1 VPARQRVSSEHQAS
15 LDIMSAVF
23 HGVAVSDAMAIMVVE
38 PLGGAQH
45 VSWSND
51 QAVKLLG
58 YAQEDL
64 AAISFDQL
72 LPSLSG
78 GELRLLLRRERTV
91 RMTLPVRCASG
102 ALLECVVAAVPA
114 PGGRRWTL
122 RLSSTSNEA
131 ERALRATADAH
142 ERRFSTLTERSPI
155 PTLLSE
161 QGMRLA
167 HVNDAFCALVGV
179 QAEELLGTG
188 WMTTVHPD
196 DLDGVIEEATAVLVG
211 GDDAG
216 EGEAKARLVRADGT
230 ERTTVIRF
238 SHLFTP
244 GVGAGFV
251 GTIEDITERLAFEA
265 RLAHQANHDPLT
277 GLPNRT
283 LLAEHVAARFVPGD
297 VRLACIF
304 LDLDNFKVVNDSLG
318 HAAGDQLLVE
328 LAQRLRATV
337 RPGDLVARFGG
348 DEFVVVCQ
356 DVGEAGAVALAE
368 RIGEALRRPVA
379 LGGVE
384 LRPAA
389 SVGVT
394 VQTAEHTA
402 AEELIR
408 DCDIAMYQA
417 KAGGKGRITVLDSDA
432 RAQARDKL
440 RLVAELREAIERRE
454 ITLMYQP
461 IFSTADGTAVAVE
474 SLARWQHPQRGA
486 ISPATFV
493 PLAEESGLVSGL
505 GLLVLD
511 ETCRQLAE
519 WDRLLG
525 SAAPA
530 RANVNV
536 SALQLDANLHG
547 HVASALLRH
556 GLDACRLS
564 IELTESALMKDPASA
579 RQVLQ
584 ELRDLGVQVSIDDF
598 GTGYSS
604 LAYLRRLP
612 VDCLKVDR
620 SFVAELADGH
630 AEITSAVIALARSLG
645 LSTVAEGVET
655 VAQAVELTRLGA
667 SYLQGFSL
675 AAPLTGDDAATWF
688 ATAQAGGAS
697 TVPLIPD
704 RHPDLELM

>member
-1 VPARQRVSSEHQAS
+1 
-15 LDIMSAVF
+15 
-23 HGVAVSDAMAIMVVE
+23 
-38 PLGGAQH
+38 
-45 VSWSND
+45 
-51 QAVKLLG
+51 
-58 YAQEDL
+58 
-64 AAISFDQL
+64 
-72 LPSLSG
+72 
-78 GELRLLLRRERTV
+78 
-91 RMTLPVRCASG
+91 
-102 ALLECVVAAVPA
+102 
-114 PGGRRWTL
+114 
-122 RLSSTSNEA
+122 
-131 ERALRATADAH
+131 
-142 ERRFSTLTERSPI
+142 
-155 PTLLSE
+155 
-161 QGMRLA
+161 
-167 HVNDAFCALVGV
+167 
-179 QAEELLGTG
+179 
-188 WMTTVHPD
+188 
-196 DLDGVIEEATAVLVG
+196 
-211 GDDAG
+211 
-216 EGEAKARLVRADGT
+216 
-230 ERTTVIRF
+230 
-238 SHLFTP
+238 
-244 GVGAGFV
+244 VGAGFV
-251 GTIEDITERLAFEA
+251 GTIEDITERMAFEA

-283 LLAEHVAARFVPGD
+283 LLAQHVAERFRPGD
-297 VRLACIF
+297 GQLACIF

-328 LAQRLRATV
+328 LAQRLRTTV

-356 DVGEAGAVALAE
+356 AVVEADAVALAE
-368 RIGEALRRPVA
+368 RIGEALRRPVS

-384 LRPAA
+384 VRPAA

-417 KAGGKGRITVLDSDA
+417 KAAGKGRITVLDSDA

-440 RLVAELREAIERRE
+440 RLVAELREAIDRGE

-461 IFSTADGTAVAVE
+461 IFSTEDGTAVAVE
-474 SLARWQHPQRGA
+474 SLARWQHPVRGA
-486 ISPATFV
+486 ITPSTFV

-519 WDRLLG
+519 WDQELG
-525 SAAPA
+525 MAAPA

-547 HVASALLRH
+547 HVESALRRH
-556 GLDACRLS
+556 GLHPCRLS
-564 IELTESALMKDPASA
+564 IEITESALMKDPAEA
-579 RQVLQ
+579 RRVLL

-604 LAYLRRLP
+604 LAYLRHLP

-630 AEITSAVIALARSLG
+630 SEITSAVIALASSLG
-645 LSTVAEGVET
+645 LCTVAEGVET
-655 VAQAVELTRLGA
+655 LEQAAELARLGA
-667 SYLQGFSL
+667 TYLQGFSL

-688 ATAQAGGAS
+688 AAQHAMEA
-697 TVPLIPD
+697 
-704 RHPDLELM
+704 

>member
-1 VPARQRVSSEHQAS
+1 MARAHAAYEHGAPPEVVA
-15 LDIMSAVF
+15 AVF
-23 HGVAVSDAMAIMVVE
+23 HGVTLSDTMAIMVIE
-38 PLGGAQH
+38 QEGGVARLR
-45 VSWSND
+45 WAND
-51 QAVKLLG
+51 RTGSLLG
-58 YAQEDL
+58 YALEDL
-64 AAISFDQL
+64 AG
-72 LPSLSG
+72 LPASHLFPTLVG
-78 GELRLLLRRERTV
+78 AELKLLLRRERAV
-91 RMTLPVRCASG
+91 RMTLPVRCATG
-102 ALLECVVAAVPA
+102 ALVDCGALATPVP
-114 PGGRRWTL
+114 GSRRWTL
-122 RLSSTSNEA
+122 RLASGANET

-167 HVNDAFCALVGV
+167 HVNDAFCTLVDA

-188 WMTTVHPD
+188 WLSTVHPD
-196 DLDGVIEEATAVLVG
+196 DLDTVIEQVAGVLSG
-211 GDDAG
+211 GDEGTDG
-216 EGEAKARLVRADGT
+216 ETQARLVRADGT

-283 LLAEHVAARFVPGD
+283 LLAEHVAARFRPGAGH
-297 VRLACIF
+297 LACIF

-328 LAQRLRATV
+328 LASRLRATV

-356 DVGEAGAVALAE
+356 DVGQDAAVALAE
-368 RIGEALRRPVA
+368 RIGEALRRPIA

-394 VQTAEHTA
+394 VQTAEHAA
-402 AEELIR
+402 AEDIIR

-417 KAGGKGRITVLDSDA
+417 KAAGKGRITVLDSDA

-440 RLVAELREAIERRE
+440 RLVADLREAIERRD

-461 IFSTADGTAVAVE
+461 IFSTEDGTAAAVE
-474 SLARWQHPQRGA
+474 SLARWQHPSRGP
-486 ISPATFV
+486 ISPGTFV
-493 PLAEESGLVSGL
+493 PLAEESGLVTGL

-511 ETCRQLAE
+511 ETCRQLAA
-519 WDRLLG
+519 WDAELG
-525 SAAPA
+525 LAAPA

-536 SALQLDANLHG
+536 SAIQLDGNLQG
-547 HVASALLRH
+547 HVEAALGRH
-556 GLDACRLS
+556 GLHPCRLS
-564 IELTESALMKDPASA
+564 LEITESALMKDPEAA
-579 RQVLQ
+579 RRVLLG
-584 ELRDLGVQVSIDDF
+584 LRDLGVQVSIDDF

-630 AEITSAVIALARSLG
+630 SEITSAVIALASSLG
-645 LSTVAEGVET
+645 LCTVAEGVET
-655 VAQAVELTRLGA
+655 LEQAEQLAGLGA
-667 SYLQGFSL
+667 TYLQGFCL
-675 AAPLTGDDAATWF
+675 AAPLTGSDAATWF
-688 ATAQAGGAS
+688 AAQH
-697 TVPLIPD
+697 TDTLP
-704 RHPDLELM
+704 ETT

>member
-1 VPARQRVSSEHQAS
+1 MTNEHQAS
-15 LDIMSAVF
+15 PEIVAAVF
-23 HGVAVSDAMAIMVVE
+23 HAASISDTMAILTVE
-38 PLGGAQH
+38 AVGRTLR

-51 QAVKLLG
+51 KAVQLLG
-58 YAQEDL
+58 YARDDL
-64 AAISFDQL
+64 RALPVDQL
-72 LPSLSG
+72 LPSLAA
-78 GELRLLLRRERTV
+78 GELKLLLRRERSA
-91 RMTLPVRCASG
+91 RMTLPVRTATGASV
-102 ALLECVVAAVPA
+102 ECVVAAAPA
-114 PGGRRWTL
+114 PAGRLWTL
-122 RLSSTSNEA
+122 RLFSTATET

-142 ERRFSTLTERSPI
+142 ERRFATLTERSPV

-167 HVNDAFCALVGV
+167 HVNDAFCTLVGL

-188 WMTTVHPD
+188 WLTTVHPD
-196 DLDGVIEEATAVLVG
+196 DLDAVIEEAAAVLG
-211 GDDAG
+211 GGGEVG
-216 EGEAKARLVRADGT
+216 EGEATARLVRADGT

-251 GTIEDITERLAFEA
+251 GTIEDITERMAFEA

-283 LLAEHVAARFVPGD
+283 LLAQHVAERFRPGD
-297 VRLACIF
+297 GQLACIF

-328 LAQRLRATV
+328 LARRLRTTV

-356 DVGEAGAVALAE
+356 AVVEADAVALAE
-368 RIGEALRRPVA
+368 RIAEALRRPVS

-384 LRPAA
+384 VRPAA

-417 KAGGKGRITVLDSDA
+417 KAAGKGRITVLDSDA

-440 RLVAELREAIERRE
+440 RLVAELREAIDRRE

-461 IFSTADGTAVAVE
+461 IFSTEDGTAVAVE
-474 SLARWQHPQRGA
+474 SLARWQHPVRGA
-486 ISPATFV
+486 ITPSTFV
-493 PLAEESGLVSGL
+493 PLAEESGLVAGL

-519 WDRLLG
+519 WDQELG
-525 SAAPA
+525 MAAPA

-547 HVASALLRH
+547 HVESALRRH
-556 GLDACRLS
+556 GLHPCRLS
-564 IELTESALMKDPASA
+564 IEITESALMKDPAAA
-579 RQVLQ
+579 RLVLL

-604 LAYLRRLP
+604 LAYLRHLP

-630 AEITSAVIALARSLG
+630 SEITSAVIALASSLG
-645 LSTVAEGVET
+645 LCTVAEGVET
-655 VAQAVELTRLGA
+655 LEQAAELARLGA
-667 SYLQGFSL
+667 TYLQGFSL

-688 ATAQAGGAS
+688 AAQHAMEA
-697 TVPLIPD
+697 
-704 RHPDLELM
+704 